1 MDHAFIEERTNY
13 PSPME
18 SKSPEQEAVKVLR
31 EEFDFNPPL
40 KTIVCPSC
48 NGRGT
53 QTLGGASFS
62 AEDFAEDPEFA
73 ESYMRGHY
81 DEDCPECK
89 GRNVIRVVDVEQLE
103 ACSPK
108 MLEEYHSIMKSI
120 HEQDACYRAEW
131 RAGA

>member
-1 MDHAFIEERTNY
+1 MDRAFIDERTNY

-48 NGRGT
+48 DGRGT
-53 QTLGGASFS
+53 QTLGGASFT

-73 ESYMRGHY
+73 ENYMRGRY

-89 GRNVIRVVDVEQLE
+89 GRNVIRVVN
-103 ACSPK
+103 
-108 MLEEYHSIMKSI
+108 EEYLEQSNPEMLKEYHDIIKSI
-120 HEQDACYRAEW
+120 HQMDAEHRAEW
-131 RAGA
+131 RAGC